1 MSSTASRAVVVDAT
15 IDHSQIV
22 GVLTTASGEQR
33 PFDGWLEFNVAL
45 RAILVEDRAVRGAP
59 ARTIGKRFDPPYDAN
74 DLPTCGDSKR

>member
-1 MSSTASRAVVVDAT
+1 VSSTGSRAVVVDAT

-45 RAILVEDRAVRGAP
+45 RAILEDRAVRGAP
-59 ARTIGKRFDPPYDAN
+59 ARTIGKRSDSPYVAYDGS
-74 DLPTCGDSKR
+74 TCGDSRR